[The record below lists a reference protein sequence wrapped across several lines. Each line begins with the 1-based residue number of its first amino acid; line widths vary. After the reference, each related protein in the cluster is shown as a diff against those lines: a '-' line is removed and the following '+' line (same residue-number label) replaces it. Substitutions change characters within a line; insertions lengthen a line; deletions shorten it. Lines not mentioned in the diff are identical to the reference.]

1 MSAELNKKIR
11 VYDYI
16 YIYKIIDLVEFELD
30 LIKFTQINFLTILI

>member
-16 YIYKIIDLVEFELD
+16 YIYKIIDLVEFELN
-30 LIKFTQINFLTILI
+30 LIKFSQINFLTILI

>member
-30 LIKFTQINFLTILI
+30 LIKFSQINFLTILI